1 MTKRTE
7 CIMRVS
13 YYELHNKVTDI
24 KEFDMKSKIW
34 QYINY
39 SW

>member
-1 MTKRTE
+1 MK
-7 CIMRVS
+7 VS

-24 KEFDMKSKIW
+24 KEFSMRSEVL
-34 QYINY
+34 QYIDY